1 MTQLLEYSVE
11 GGVAVL
17 SMNHP
22 STNVLTA
29 ELRTAVCDALQDA
42 LADKMVGAIALVGSG
57 AEFSAGRD
65 YSELGKPIAHPNLAE
80 LCAAIEAAEKPVV
93 AGLSGAVMGGG
104 LELAWACH
112 YRVAHSS
119 AKVAM
124 PEVALGVMPGAGGTQ
139 RAPRLLGAD
148 TALNILLSGVLMPI
162 TSADVAG
169 MVDDI
174 TEGDLREAT
183 VLFALTCI
191 AKYHPA
197 RRTSDATQG
206 IADFDAFQAGVSKWE
221 ARIDP
226 RGQDAALAILE
237 CVKAVPLLPFEVGL
251 EFERERFETLVT
263 SDQSQA
269 LRHVALAERRA
280 ARLPEL
286 HQAEA
291 RPVKSLGVVVG
302 ADRVGADLALAALQH
317 GLNVVLTAQVPAAL
331 ELAQR
336 WIETALKRMV
346 SGGRIEEAASR
357 ELRARLRVEADFVA
371 LSGADVVIEAV
382 GQGREISRQI
392 AAQLDGIVKEDA
404 VIAVH
409 DPAAQIGPVA
419 QATGSPQDVVGLYV
433 PNLHLRTSGAE
444 VAVGKSTGPEAVAT
458 LFAMLGEIGFLPVRA
473 KTYNGLIGQNVLG
486 ACVRAAEDLVRI
498 GADPYEIDRVMHA
511 WGFTI
516 GPFQIADAL
525 GLNAPGLRT
534 AQAGIS
540 TVLYRMGREGR
551 GVQRGWYQYSQ
562 EHPFGASDAD
572 VLRIAHATI
581 EDEAKPVSK
590 VSLRGVD
597 IQKTCLAAMANAGAR
612 LLRMGVASKPSDIDV
627 AMIHGFGFPRWR
639 GGPMLAADDHGL
651 VDVRNHLRTMSAQ
664 GDAFWKSEPLFDTLI
679 KNGRGFGALN
689 G

>member
-22 STNVLTA
+22 PTNALAA
-29 ELRTAVCDALQDA
+29 ELRAALYDAVQVA
-42 LADKMVGAIALVGSG
+42 LADKMVGAIALLGRG

-65 YSELGKPIAHPNLAE
+65 YSELGKTIAHPNLAE
-80 LCAAIEAAEKPVV
+80 LCDAIEAAGKPVV

-112 YRVAHSS
+112 YRVALSS

-139 RAPRLLGAD
+139 RGPRLLGAD

-162 TSADVAG
+162 TSGEVLG
-169 MVDDI
+169 MVDEI
-174 TEGDLREAT
+174 VEGDLHEAT
-183 VLFALTCI
+183 LLFALNCI
-191 AKYHPA
+191 AKYKPA
-197 RRTSDATQG
+197 RRSSEATGG
-206 IADFDAFQAGVSKWE
+206 IDDFDAFQAGVNKWE
-221 ARIDP
+221 KRIDS

-237 CVKAVPLLPFEVGL
+237 CVKAAPLLPFEVGL
-251 EFERERFETLVT
+251 EFERERYEELVS
-263 SDQSQA
+263 SDQSRA

-286 HQAEA
+286 HQAAA
-291 RPVKSLGVVVG
+291 RPVKSMGLVVG
-302 ADRVGADLALAALQH
+302 ADRVGADLALAALQN
-317 GLNVVLTAQVPAAL
+317 GLSVVLTAQVPAAL
-331 ELAQR
+331 EIAQR
-336 WIETALKRMV
+336 RIEAAFQRMV
-346 SGGRIEEAASR
+346 TSGRIEDVDSR
-357 ELRARLRVEADFVA
+357 NALARLRVESDFVA
-371 LSGADVVIEAV
+371 LCHADLVIEAV

-392 AAQLDGIVKEDA
+392 AAQLDGVVKEDT
-404 VIAVH
+404 VLAVH

-444 VAVGKSTGPEAVAT
+444 VAVGKSSGPQAVAT
-458 LFAMLGEIGFLPVRA
+458 LFAALSALGFLPVRA
-473 KTYNGLIGQNVLG
+473 QTYNGLIGQNVMG
-486 ACVRAAEDLVRI
+486 ACIRAAEDLVRL

-511 WGFTI
+511 WGFSL

-551 GVQRGWYQYSQ
+551 GAQRGWYQYSQ
-562 EHPFGASDAD
+562 ENPFGAADAD
-572 VLRIAHATI
+572 TLRIAQATTD
-581 EDEAKPVSK
+581 DEARPVSK
-590 VSLRGVD
+590 IDLRDVD
-597 IQKTCLAAMANAGAR
+597 VHKTCLAAMANAGAR
-612 LLRMGVASKPSDIDV
+612 LLRMGVAAKPSDIDV

-639 GGPMLAADDHGL
+639 GGPMLAGDDQGL
-651 VDVRNHLRTMSAQ
+651 VDLRNHLRTMAAQ
-664 GDAFWKSEPLFDTLI
+664 GDAFWKPEPLFDTLI

>member
-1 MTQLLEYSVE
+1 MTQLLDYAVE

-22 STNVLTA
+22 PTNALTA
-29 ELRTAVCDALQDA
+29 ELRAAVYDALQTA
-42 LADKMVGAIALVGSG
+42 LADKMVGAIALLGSG

-80 LCAAIEAAEKPVV
+80 LCAAIETAGKPVV

-112 YRVAHSS
+112 YRVALSS
-119 AKVAM
+119 TQVAM

-148 TALNILLSGVLMPI
+148 TALNILLSGVMMPI
-162 TSADVAG
+162 TSAEVAG
-169 MVDDI
+169 MVDEI
-174 TEGDLREAT
+174 VEGDLREAT
-183 VLFALTCI
+183 VLFALNCI
-191 AKYHPA
+191 AKYKPA
-197 RRTSDATQG
+197 RPTADATGG
-206 IADFDAFQAGVSKWE
+206 IADFQAFQAGVSKWE
-221 ARIDP
+221 KRIDP

-237 CVKAVPLLPFEVGL
+237 CVKAAPLLPFEVGL
-251 EFERERFETLVT
+251 EFERERFEELVT
-263 SDQSQA
+263 SDQSRA

-280 ARLPEL
+280 TRLPEM
-286 HQAEA
+286 HQADP
-291 RPVKSLGVVVG
+291 RPVKILGVVVG

-317 GLNVVLTAQVPAAL
+317 GLSVVLTAQMPAAL

-336 WIETALKRMV
+336 RIEAALQRMV
-346 SGGRIEEAASR
+346 TSGRIEDVASR
-357 ELRARLRVEADFVA
+357 EMLARLRAEADLVA
-371 LSGADVVIEAV
+371 LARADLVIEAI

-392 AAQLDGIVKEDA
+392 AAQLDGIVKDGA

-409 DPAAQIGPVA
+409 DDAAQIGPVA

-433 PNLHLRTSGAE
+433 PNLHLRTSGVE

-458 LFAMLGEIGFLPVRA
+458 LFAMLSAMGFLPVRA
-473 KTYNGLIGQNVLG
+473 KTYNGLIGQNVMG
-486 ACVRAAEDLVRI
+486 ACIRAAEDLLRI
-498 GADPYEIDRVMHA
+498 GADPYEIDRVMHS
-511 WGFTI
+511 WGFSL

-551 GVQRGWYQYSQ
+551 GAQRGWYQYSQ
-562 EHPFGASDAD
+562 EHPFGAADAD
-572 VLRIAHATI
+572 TRNIVRAVI
-581 EDEAKPVSK
+581 EEDPKPVSN
-590 VSLRGVD
+590 VGVRDVD
-597 IQKTCLAAMANAGAR
+597 IEKTCLAAMANAGAR
-612 LLRMGVASKPSDIDV
+612 LLRIGVASKPSDIDV
-627 AMIHGFGFPRWR
+627 AMIHGFGFPRWL
-639 GGPMLAADDHGL
+639 GGPMQAADDHGL
-651 VDVRNHLRTMSAQ
+651 IDLRNHVRKLAEQ
-664 GDAFWKSEPLFDTLI
+664 GDAFWKPEPLFDTLI